1 MKTTLILQHR
11 LVRIEFDGT
20 QHRVFIAMSRGGY
33 LEHNPFPGDLR
44 GLVSAMTLATDCLA
58 GKFFPLGIHLE
69 GKEKTPPRAIADG
82 RDLSDVE
89 F

>member
-58 GKFFPLGIHLE
+58 GKFFPLGIHQD
-69 GKEKTPPRAIADG
+69 GVKKTQPKQI
-82 RDLSDVE
+82 SDAREVVE
-89 F
+89 EA